1 MICDNVNKITC
12 PFSAAGSISYCVK
25 KSSNALPFRNKLC
38 YGVGGLG
45 YNSLGQTIGSFL
57 MFFCT
62 SIMGLSGTL
71 VGLAIGIASLW
82 DGISDPLVGHI
93 SDRAKNGPFGKRLK
107 FMIVAIFLI
116 GICNTLLWS
125 MPKSSQ
131 GVMFAW
137 LLIFLLLLET
147 ANTFWSTPYS
157 ALALDI
163 APDYNEQSKIQSYK
177 TVFNIIGMILP
188 SILMFFIM
196 PSVSLGTGAAEASQ
210 GGFIKMAV
218 INSALMLGLGLITI
232 FGSLKRVRTH
242 VKYAKA
248 PAEKHSFKKLLLGYF
263 EVFKHPGFACIIAGY
278 SIAQIA
284 SSFLT
289 SVGMHLFTYC
299 YHFSTAQISILLVL
313 LFAGAIVSQPF
324 WVALSKRID
333 KKGALISALSLLLL
347 GIGLTLISFLFRQY
361 VPIET
366 LYYFVIVC
374 IFVCGLGL
382 GAMQS
387 LPISMYADVVTLEQY
402 KTGVNKAGAYLGY
415 YSFTYNLSNSISLL
429 IIGILLDAIK
439 FNSAEPVQAMS
450 VQTGLGTIV
459 FCGCSIAL
467 AAAILIFSRYKVK
480 RADVLKAQLK
490 IAEQLKN
497 DENE

>member
-1 MICDNVNKITC
+1 M
-12 PFSAAGSISYCVK
+12 GVK
-25 KSSNALPFRNKLC
+25 KNSNALPFKNKLC
-38 YGVGGLG
+38 YGIGGLG

-71 VGLAIGIASLW
+71 VGLAIGISSLW
-82 DGISDPLVGHI
+82 DGISDPLVGNI
-93 SDRAKNGPFGKRLK
+93 SDRSKNGRFGKRLK
-107 FMIVAIFLI
+107 FMLVAIFLI
-116 GICNTLLWS
+116 GICNVMLWS

-131 GVMFAW
+131 GFMFCW
-137 LLIFLLLLET
+137 LLFFLLLLET
-147 ANTFWSTPYS
+147 CNTFWSTPYS
-157 ALALDI
+157 ALALDM

-177 TVFNIIGMILP
+177 TAFNIIGMILP

-196 PSVSLGTGAAEASQ
+196 PSLSLGTDSADANQS
-210 GGFIKMAV
+210 GFITMAL
-218 INSALMLGLGLITI
+218 INSLLVVVFGLITI

-242 VKYAKA
+242 VKYTAVT
-248 PAEKHSFKKLLLGYF
+248 PEKHNFKKLMFGYF
-263 EVFKHPGFACIIAGY
+263 EVFKNPGFACVIAGY

-299 YHFSTAQISILLVL
+299 YHFSTAQISLLLIL

-333 KKGALISALSLLLL
+333 KKGALISALSLILL

-361 VPIET
+361 VPSNFI
-366 LYYFVIVC
+366 YYFVMVTIL
-374 IFVCGLGL
+374 ICGFGI

-402 KTGVNKAGAYLGY
+402 KTGVNKSGAYLGY

-429 IIGILLDAIK
+429 IIGVLLDAIK
-439 FNSAEPVQAMS
+439 FDSSQPIQALS
-450 VQTGLGTIV
+450 VQNGLGTIV

-467 AAAILIFSRYKVK
+467 ACAILIFSRYKIK
-480 RADVLKAQLK
+480 RADVLKAQMK
-490 IAEQLKN
+490 IEENNRGDNQAANAGTEQSS
-497 DENE
+497 

>member
-1 MICDNVNKITC
+1 M
-12 PFSAAGSISYCVK
+12 K
-25 KSSNALPFRNKLC
+25 KSQSFLPFKNKLF
-38 YGVGGLG
+38 YGIGGLG
-45 YNSLGQTIGSFL
+45 YSSLGQTIGSFL

-71 VGLAIGIASLW
+71 VGIAIGIASLW

-93 SDRAKNGPFGKRLK
+93 SDRSKNGPFGKRLK
-107 FMIVAIFLI
+107 FMIVAIFCI
-116 GICNTLLWS
+116 GICNVLLWS

-131 GVMFAW
+131 SFMFLW
-137 LLIFLLLLET
+137 LLLFLLLLET
-147 ANTFWSTPYS
+147 ANTFWSTPFS
-157 ALALDI
+157 ALALDM

-177 TVFNIIGMILP
+177 TAFNIIGMILP
-188 SILMFFIM
+188 SVLVFFIM
-196 PSVSLGTGAAEASQ
+196 PSVSLGVNAAKASQ
-210 GGFIKMAV
+210 GGFILLAV
-218 INSALMLGLGLITI
+218 INSILVVFFGLITI
-232 FGSLKRVRTH
+232 FGNLNRVRNNVTYNEQNFD
-242 VKYAKA
+242 KPKL
-248 PAEKHSFKKLLLGYF
+248 KKLMSGYF
-263 EVFKHPGFACIIAGY
+263 EIFKHSGFACIIAGY

-299 YHFSTAQISILLVL
+299 YHFSTAQISLLLILLFV
-313 LFAGAIVSQPF
+313 GAIISQPF
-324 WVALSKRID
+324 WVYLSKRVD

-361 VPIET
+361 VPIE
-366 LYYFVIVC
+366 LLFYFVIFC
-374 IFVCGLGL
+374 IIICGFGL

-402 KTGVNKAGAYLGY
+402 KTGENKSGVYLGY

-429 IIGILLDAIK
+429 IIGVLLDAIK
-439 FNSAEPVQAMS
+439 FNPSEPIQALS

-467 AAAILIFSRYKVK
+467 AASILIFSRYKIK

-490 IAEQLKN
+490 LAEKEKN
-497 DENE
+497 K